1 MLDHFIIEG
10 IPTTIPF
17 LRRILDD
24 EAFVEG
30 DVDTGFVAR
39 MMAED
44 QAQE

>member
-1 MLDHFIIEG
+1 MVIEG

-24 EAFVEG
+24 EYFVQG
-30 DVDTGFVAR
+30 DVNTDFVAR

-44 QAQE
+44 QPA